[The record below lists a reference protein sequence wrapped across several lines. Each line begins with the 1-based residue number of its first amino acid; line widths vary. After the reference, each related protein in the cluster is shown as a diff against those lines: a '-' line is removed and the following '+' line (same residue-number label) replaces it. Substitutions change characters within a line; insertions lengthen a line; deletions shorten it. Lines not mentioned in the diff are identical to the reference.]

1 MVAGEITSHKINHDG
16 VVQQFMGDALRISK
30 ELAWKLNLVFF
41 ELLPITGMYHSMN
54 ELKKIKLSFY
64 TIPGVVTRRVKMKDV
79 ILDVAYKFHGV
90 SVCVFLNYVAVII
103 RISQYAGDSSLLN
116 LQVVLGQRISK

>member
-1 MVAGEITSHKINHDG
+1 
-16 VVQQFMGDALRISK
+16 
-30 ELAWKLNLVFF
+30 
-41 ELLPITGMYHSMN
+41 MYHSMN